1 MKKATQKILGA
12 IAVLVMV
19 SGCSTTGTRRAP
31 PPVEHTS
38 VDAQQ
43 FVDDQMGQTLVSID
57 KSLRTLLMV
66 SRGGEPARIPS
77 PISDTVAG
85 ADVHGAPPPRPPL
98 KPVVATR
105 HATGCAVPNTP
116 GCAPAPVSASAT
128 ELASRSRVDWAGD
141 PRDLL
146 REVSRGI
153 GYTYSETGARQ
164 ALPRV
169 TLKRNDASVTDVLSD
184 LARAVQGKADIRVST
199 TARTIELVY
208 R

>member
-1 MKKATQKILGA
+1 MKNVTHKVLGA
-12 IAVLVMV
+12 VAALIMV
-19 SGCSTTGTRRAP
+19 SGCSTVAKRPQAP
-31 PPVEHTS
+31 LLTDTS
-38 VDAQQ
+38 VSAQD

-57 KSLRTLLMV
+57 KSLKTLLMV

-85 ADVHGAPPPRPPL
+85 ADVHGAPAYRAPL
-98 KPVVATR
+98 RPVVSR
-105 HATGCAVPNTP
+105 PSSPCAVASAP
-116 GCAPAPVSASAT
+116 GCVSAPATAS
-128 ELASRSRVDWAGD
+128 ELASRSRVDWSGD

-153 GYTYSETGARQ
+153 GYAYSESGTRQ

-199 TARTIELVY
+199 NARTIELVY